1 MTMDIDLA
9 NTIREIHATRANTVV
24 YCSGAGANSI
34 SWLLGV
40 SGASRTVLES
50 LVPYSN
56 NSLIE
61 LLGYEPTQFFSK
73 DVSVEMSRSAY
84 ERGLYLREGNDSIIG
99 IGCTAAISTDRLRHG
114 DNGCFISVWSSFGV
128 TTYSLTLDRVR
139 NNRDEEENII
149 ARLIIK
155 ALAKALNIADI
166 LALDLTVNEFLKI
179 ENNTYKDQISALM
192 NCHIKS
198 LFFASNTIVGSDRR
212 KFEVLLPGS
221 FNPVHDGHKNLA
233 QVASDILGSEVV
245 FELSLSNVDK
255 PVLNEGELRERI
267 SEISAI
273 RSLVVTWADT
283 FQLKSELFPGAS
295 FVIGVDTAM
304 RILDPKYYG
313 GKEVDMLNA
322 LNKINKQS
330 CKFLV
335 AGRTIKGQFS
345 TIEDLNVPY
354 MLQDMFQ
361 QIPEDIFRLDISST
375 QMRC

>member
-1 MTMDIDLA
+1 MTEFGHLYLDTFSVIITVMTMDIDLA

-84 ERGLYLREGNDSIIG
+84 ERGLYLRDGNDSIIG
-99 IGCTAAISTDRLRHG
+99 IGCTAAISTDRVRHG
-114 DNGCFISVWSSFGV
+114 DNGCFISVWSSFGI

-155 ALAKALNIADI
+155 ALAKALNIEDI
-166 LALDLTVNEFLKI
+166 LALDLTGNEFLTI

-198 LFFASNTIVGSDRR
+198 IVFDNNAI
-212 KFEVLLPGS
+212 K
-221 FNPVHDGHKNLA
+221 
-233 QVASDILGSEVV
+233 DIEKVIKE
-245 FELSLSNVDK
+245 EL
-255 PVLNEGELRERI
+255 
-267 SEISAI
+267 
-273 RSLVVTWADT
+273 
-283 FQLKSELFPGAS
+283 
-295 FVIGVDTAM
+295 M
-304 RILDPKYYG
+304 
-313 GKEVDMLNA
+313 
-322 LNKINKQS
+322 
-330 CKFLV
+330 
-335 AGRTIKGQFS
+335 
-345 TIEDLNVPY
+345 
-354 MLQDMFQ
+354 
-361 QIPEDIFRLDISST
+361 
-375 QMRC
+375 

>member
-84 ERGLYLREGNDSIIG
+84 ERGLYLRDGNDSIIG
-99 IGCTAAISTDRLRHG
+99 IGCTAAISTDRVRHG
-114 DNGCFISVWSSFGV
+114 DNGCFISVWSSFGI

-155 ALAKALNIADI
+155 ALAKALNIEDI
-166 LALDLTVNEFLKI
+166 LALDLTGNEFLKI

-198 LFFASNTIVGSDRR
+198 LVFDNNAIVDSDRR
-212 KFEVLLPGS
+212 KFEALLPGS
-221 FNPVHDGHKNLA
+221 FNPVHDGHEKLA

-255 PVLNEGELRERI
+255 PVLNEEKLRERI

-313 GKEVDMLNA
+313 GQEVDMLNA
-322 LNKINKQS
+322 LSKINKQS

-335 AGRTIKGQFS
+335 AGRRIKGQFY

-361 QIPEDIFRLDISST
+361 QISEDIFRLDISST